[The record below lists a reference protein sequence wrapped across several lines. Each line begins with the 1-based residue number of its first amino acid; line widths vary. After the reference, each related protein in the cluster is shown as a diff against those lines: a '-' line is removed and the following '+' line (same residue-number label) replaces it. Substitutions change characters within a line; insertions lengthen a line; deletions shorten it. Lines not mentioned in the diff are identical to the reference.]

1 MDHSRRTGL
10 ILGFSAYMLWG
21 FFPLYWPLL
30 KPAVPT
36 EILAHRMIWSL
47 VVCGILLA
55 FNRKIGEAIAMIRD
69 PAIFGRLAVAA
80 IFLSTNWLIFIYA
93 INSGQVVESALGY
106 YINPLVLI
114 TFGVVLLRERLRA
127 PQWIAV
133 SLGVAAVA
141 VLTIDVGRPP
151 WIALSL
157 AISWGLYGL
166 IKKRLGVGALQSLAI
181 ETLIVSIPA
190 IAFLSVME
198 VRREAAFGT
207 EMGLTILL
215 IGAGVVTTIPLLLF
229 NGAAT
234 RLPLSMLGLLQYLN
248 PTIQFLLGLWLFD
261 EQMSPARWAGFVL
274 IWIALVVLAS
284 DGLRSARRVDTVT
297 EPA

>member
-1 MDHSRRTGL
+1 VDHSRRTGL
-10 ILGFSAYMLWG
+10 ILGFSAYTLWG

-47 VVCGILLA
+47 VVCTLLLA
-55 FNRKIGEAIAMIRD
+55 FNRRIREAITMLRD
-69 PAIFGRLAVAA
+69 PAMFGRLAIAA

-93 INSGQVVESALGY
+93 INSGFVVESALGY

-114 TFGVVLLRERLRA
+114 TFGVLLLRERLRTT
-127 PQWIAV
+127 QWVAV
-133 SLGVAAVA
+133 GLGVVA
-141 VLTIDVGRPP
+141 VLVLTVDVGRPP

-166 IKKRLGVGALQSLAI
+166 IKKRLGVGALQSLAV

-190 IAFLSVME
+190 IAYLGFLE
-198 VRREAAFGT
+198 TRHEAEFGT
-207 EMGLTILL
+207 DLRLTLML
-215 IGAGVVTTIPLLLF
+215 MGAGVVTTIPLLLF

-248 PTIQFLLGLWLFD
+248 PTIQFLLGVLLFH
-261 EQMSPARWAGFVL
+261 EAMSPARWGGFVI
-274 IWIALVVLAS
+274 IWIALIIIAA
-284 DGLRSARRVDTVT
+284 DGVRAVRRVDAVT

>member
-10 ILGFSAYMLWG
+10 ILGFSAYTLWG

-47 VVCGILLA
+47 VVCVLLLA
-55 FNRKIGEAIAMIRD
+55 FNRRITEAIAMVRD
-69 PAIFGRLAVAA
+69 PAVFGRLALAA
-80 IFLSTNWLIFIYA
+80 VFLSVNWLIFIYA

-114 TFGVVLLRERLRA
+114 TFGVFLLHERLRTA
-127 PQWIAV
+127 QWIAV
-133 SLGVAAVA
+133 SLGVVAVA

-157 AISWGLYGL
+157 AISWGTYGFM
-166 IKKRLGVGALQSLAI
+166 KKRLGVGALQSLAV
-181 ETLIVSIPA
+181 ETFVLTIPA
-190 IAFLSVME
+190 MAYLGFLE
-198 VRREAAFGT
+198 VRREAAFGSDAS
-207 EMGLTILL
+207 LTILL
-215 IGAGVVTTIPLLLF
+215 IGAGVITTIPLLLF

-234 RLPLSMLGLLQYLN
+234 RLPLSLLGLLQYLN
-248 PTIQFLLGLWLFD
+248 PTIQFLLGLLLFD
-261 EQMSPARWAGFVL
+261 EAMSAARWAGFVL

-284 DGLRSARRVDTVT
+284 DGVRAARRIDDVT

>member
-10 ILGFSAYMLWG
+10 ILGFSAYALWG

-47 VVCGILLA
+47 VVCALLLT
-55 FNRKIGEAIAMIRD
+55 FGRKIGQAVVLMRD
-69 PAIFGRLAVAA
+69 AAVLGRLALAA

-114 TFGVVLLRERLRA
+114 TFGVVLLRERLRVA
-127 PQWIAV
+127 QWVAV
-133 SLGVAAVA
+133 SLGIAAVA
-141 VLTIDVGRPP
+141 VLTVDVGRPP

-157 AISWGLYGL
+157 ALSWGTYGL
-166 IKKRLGVGALQSLAI
+166 IKKRLGVGALQSLAV
-181 ETLIVSIPA
+181 ETLVVSVPA
-190 IAFLSVME
+190 VIYLGTLQYEGTAT
-198 VRREAAFGT
+198 FGEGT
-207 EMGLTILL
+207 RLTLML

-248 PTIQFLLGLWLFD
+248 PTIQFLLGVLLFN
-261 EQMSPARWAGFVL
+261 EQMSTARWAGFVL
-274 IWIALVVLAS
+274 IWLALFVLAS
-284 DGLRSARRVDTVT
+284 DGVRSARRPIEVT

>member
-10 ILGFSAYMLWG
+10 VLGFSAYTLWG

-47 VVCGILLA
+47 VVCVLLLA
-55 FNRKIGEAIAMIRD
+55 FNRRITEAIAMVRD
-69 PAIFGRLAVAA
+69 PAVFGRLALAA
-80 IFLSTNWLIFIYA
+80 VFLSVNWLIFIYA

-114 TFGVVLLRERLRA
+114 TFGVFLLHERLRTA
-127 PQWIAV
+127 QWIAV
-133 SLGVAAVA
+133 SLGVVAVA

-157 AISWGLYGL
+157 AISWGTYGFM
-166 IKKRLGVGALQSLAI
+166 KKRLGVGALQSLAV
-181 ETLIVSIPA
+181 ETFVLTIPA
-190 IAFLSVME
+190 MAYLGFLE
-198 VRREAAFGT
+198 VRREAAFGSDAS
-207 EMGLTILL
+207 LTILL
-215 IGAGVVTTIPLLLF
+215 IGAGVITTIPLLLF

-234 RLPLSMLGLLQYLN
+234 RLPLSLLGLLQYLN
-248 PTIQFLLGLWLFD
+248 PTIQFLLGLLLFD
-261 EQMSPARWAGFVL
+261 EAMSAARWAGFVL

-284 DGLRSARRVDTVT
+284 DGVRAARRIDDVT

>member
-10 ILGFSAYMLWG
+10 ILGFSAYALWG

-30 KPAVPT
+30 KPALPT
-36 EILAHRMIWSL
+36 EILAHRIFWSL
-47 VVCGILLA
+47 IVCAILLA
-55 FNRKIGEAIAMIRD
+55 FGRKIGEAVAMLRD
-69 PAIFGRLAVAA
+69 RALLGRLILASL
-80 IFLSTNWLIFIYA
+80 FLSTNWLIFIYA

-114 TFGVVLLRERLRA
+114 GFGVVLLRERLHVS
-127 PQWIAV
+127 QWIAV
-133 SLGVAAVA
+133 SLGIAAVA

-157 AISWGLYGL
+157 AVSWGMYGL
-166 IKKRLGVGALQSLAI
+166 IKKRLGVGALQSLAV

-190 IAFLSVME
+190 LAYLSTLQVQGT
-198 VRREAAFGT
+198 AAFGT
-207 EMGLTILL
+207 GIWRTIMLV
-215 IGAGVVTTIPLLLF
+215 GAGVVTTIPLLLF

-261 EQMSPARWAGFVL
+261 EAMSSARWIGFVL

-284 DGLRSARRVDTVT
+284 QGVRSLRRTVT